1 MQVCNLVI
9 VCGIKTGKIVISKN
23 CHMERHVDIRLRHW
37 VFVDEV
43 KFFGPGRYELLE
55 RIAETGSIAQAA
67 KEMGLSYKKAWA
79 MVDALNTLGKGPYVV
94 TQKGGTKGGGT
105 VLTDTARN
113 VMAAYKRLNDKL
125 LAALAE
131 EQELLSLV

>member
-1 MQVCNLVI
+1 
-9 VCGIKTGKIVISKN
+9 
-23 CHMERHVDIRLRHW
+23 MERQVEIRLRHW

-105 VLTDTARN
+105 VLTDTARD

-131 EQELLSLV
+131 EQELLSLI

>member
-1 MQVCNLVI
+1 
-9 VCGIKTGKIVISKN
+9 
-23 CHMERHVDIRLRHW
+23 MERHVEIRLRHW

-55 RIAETGSIAQAA
+55 HIAETGSIAQAA

-79 MVDALNTLGKGPYVV
+79 MVDALNSLGKGPYVV

-105 VLTDTARN
+105 VLTDMARD

-131 EQELLSLV
+131 EQELLSLI